1 MRTTWLQTWP
11 RPWTARTLPPLKLS
25 IIIPA
30 YNEVAYLPATLDSV
44 KAAASHLDAGV
55 DVDVIVVDNDSDDG
69 TAAVAREKGA
79 KVIHE
84 PKRGVAR
91 ARNSGARDADG
102 DVLVFIDAD
111 VIVPPNLLCDIY
123 VAMSAPA
130 CVGGAV
136 DVEYR
141 PQRNS
146 MRLYLQA

>member
-1 MRTTWLQTWP
+1 MDP
-11 RPWTARTLPPLKLS
+11 GGG
-25 IIIPA
+25 
-30 YNEVAYLPATLDSV
+30 
-44 KAAASHLDAGV
+44 GV
-55 DVDVIVVDNDSDDG
+55 YVDVIVVDNDSDDG

-111 VIVPPNLLCDIY
+111 VIVPPNLLYDIY